1 MVTFHATVHD
11 SRITLLSHALLCDLR
26 VNPVGETPHR
36 VVDFAE
42 FNGSTGVV
50 LDSSLEIIVEIAIVQ
65 EHVGVVIPAVE
76 MTLNGLQRLNH
87 TIQLLISREN
97 DKSGVG
103 AGFLIDVG
111 ANGHAASG
119 EDLVMLL
126 ADFAVEGE
134 SS

>member
-76 MTLNGLQRLNH
+76 VALDRLDGLDN
-87 TIQLLISREN
+87 TIQLLIPRED
-97 DKSGVG
+97 DKGGVG
-103 AGFLIDVG
+103 PGL
-111 ANGHAASG
+111 
-119 EDLVMLL
+119 
-126 ADFAVEGE
+126 
-134 SS
+134 